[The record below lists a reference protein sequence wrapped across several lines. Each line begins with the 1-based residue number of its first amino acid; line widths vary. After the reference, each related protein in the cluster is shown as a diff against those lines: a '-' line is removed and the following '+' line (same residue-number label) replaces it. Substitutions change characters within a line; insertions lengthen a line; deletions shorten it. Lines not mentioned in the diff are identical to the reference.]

1 MEVKVLLL
9 EAELITIHNYNVVKK
24 RQCNIVERVLDLK
37 LLSLCSTQIFSLII
51 SVTFGE
57 VSEHICVSSYFVYV
71 YVCVCV

>member
-37 LLSLCSTQIFSLII
+37 SIKSVFNPNFFTHYLCNLWRSF
-51 SVTFGE
+51 
-57 VSEHICVSSYFVYV
+57 
-71 YVCVCV
+71 